1 MIEKTVQLIGYV
13 PVYELELMTPHEWEQ
28 MIKGARHRRLDNLE
42 DMRLQAIMSTH
53 LSNGKKAAGGMK
65 KIDDSLKKE
74 RKMINQAETS
84 VDYEKKKDK
93 ALNKRIR
100 EGQRKAMQEWL
111 DKKKQ
116 SS

>member
-1 MIEKTVQLIGYV
+1 MPIT
-13 PVYELELMTPHEWEQ
+13 ELELMTPHEWEQ

-42 DMRLQAIMSTH
+42 DMRLQAIMSAH
-53 LSNGKKAAGGMK
+53 LSNGKKAASGMK

-74 RKMINQAETS
+74 RKMINQAESS

-93 ALNKRIR
+93 AFNKRIR
-100 EGQRKAMQEWL
+100 EVQRKAMQEWL

-116 SS
+116 SVE